1 MVAPSPAPQAVAALS
16 EEQRGELTEAFE
28 LFDTERCG
36 RIDYHQLKIAMRALG
51 FDVRK
56 ADVLR
61 IMGEHGVTPVRGST
75 AMNVTNAMTVMT
87 ATTVMTGTAATYAQ
101 HISEQQQP
109 LDGNANRSRP
119 KNAHPPET
127 LTPNRNRPENAHPP
141 ETLTPKRSAK
151 VARTVPSRRF
161 LGRPLWVCFLVCVQK
176 GEIGMALFI
185 DMMALQMVKR
195 DPEEELRK
203 AKEALTCPPFWPKLS
218 HAQSRTHPCFPP
230 F

>member
-1 MVAPSPAPQAVAALS
+1 MKKYRNPRTLCTNSNKSICRFRMVAPSPAPQAVAALS

-119 KNAHPPET
+119 KT
-127 LTPNRNRPENAHPP
+127 LTH
-141 ETLTPKRSAK
+141 PKRS
-151 VARTVPSRRF
+151 
-161 LGRPLWVCFLVCVQK
+161 PLTATAQK
-176 GEIGMALFI
+176 TL
-185 DMMALQMVKR
+185 
-195 DPEEELRK
+195 
-203 AKEALTCPPFWPKLS
+203 
-218 HAQSRTHPCFPP
+218 THPKRSPQNAPP
-230 F
+230 K

>member
-127 LTPNRNRPENAHPP
+127 LPP
-141 ETLTPKRSAK
+141 RRSAK
-151 VARTVPSRRF
+151 VSRTVPSRRF

>member
-101 HISEQQQP
+101 HGAAAAPRWKCQP
-109 LDGNANRSRP
+109 QPPKKRSPTR
-119 KNAHPPET
+119 NAHP
-127 LTPNRNRPENAHPP
+127 
-141 ETLTPKRSAK
+141 
-151 VARTVPSRRF
+151 
-161 LGRPLWVCFLVCVQK
+161 
-176 GEIGMALFI
+176 
-185 DMMALQMVKR
+185 
-195 DPEEELRK
+195 
-203 AKEALTCPPFWPKLS
+203 
-218 HAQSRTHPCFPP
+218 
-230 F
+230 